1 MTNPKVKCNCCNRLV
16 SKNYIA
22 KHKTTKR
29 CLAIKS
35 IMMIEDNNERKKL
48 LLLQK
53 QTKNDRINCDKCN
66 SIVVKKYLSVHKT
79 KQKCFRKTYIRNLL
93 NDRYESYI
101 SLDTIHY
108 IV

>member
-16 SKNYIA
+16 SKSYIA
-22 KHKTTKR
+22 KHKRSKR

-35 IMMIEDNNERKKL
+35 IMMIEDNNEREKL

-53 QTKNDRINCDKCN
+53 QTKNDKVNCDKCN
-66 SIVVKKYLSVHKT
+66 SIVVSRYLSVHKT

-93 NDRYESYI
+93 NDRYKFYI
-101 SLDTIHY
+101 SL
-108 IV
+108 